1 MVGCGIGSCGT
12 GGIVRIVG
20 IVGLTGGRCRRVG
33 VPIQWR
39 GRFTVRS
46 GLDERGMRE
55 KEDGG

>member
-1 MVGCGIGSCGT
+1 MGW
-12 GGIVRIVG
+12 GIVRIVG
-20 IVGLTGGRCRRVG
+20 IVGLTGGGCRRVG